1 MSSETLE
8 KTVTVKAEGATPWKK
23 CQHGDRHIHRDDV
36 RQIWKDCKE
45 ESFWYRALPLSLGSM
60 AVSGGLIY
68 KARQP
73 VLQSF
78 NMFMTN
84 DLVPSAAGVLG
95 YAVGKASYVTTCR
108 NKFQRLGP
116 VFGPESEYGFGPG
129 PFGGRGSG
137 PGHRYCHHVCE
148 ECKQQQAPA
157 APIEGVQS

>member
-68 KARQP
+68 KGVWSASKRLGP
-73 VLQSF
+73 FPKVA
-78 NMFMTN
+78 
-84 DLVPSAAGVLG
+84 AAGVLG